1 MKIHTVE
8 DLIEAYVHEN
18 LNSETNKLVLDND
31 QIVVYKDGK
40 RVFETNPHDLLR
52 DLLDDAGLPW
62 EDS

>member
-31 QIVVYKDGK
+31 QIVVYKDGE